1 MNIAI
6 IGYGQMG
13 KKIDALATANG
24 YTITHRINNL
34 QDLQAADFE
43 PDTVAIEFSRPE
55 SCINNVRIL
64 SEKGINTVIG
74 TTGWYDDMA
83 EIEKISL
90 EHNVGIL
97 WSANF
102 SLGVNIFAKILEPLS
117 AALTSNGYGTKLHEI
132 HHTKK
137 KDAPSGTGIMLA
149 ERINF
154 PVEQITS
161 AREGEVRGIHT
172 VIFENA
178 IDSITITHSAKSRDG
193 FALGSIACADWLN
206 GKQGFYGM
214 EDYLAESLPALFLKE
229 LTQK

>member
-1 MNIAI
+1 MNIAL

-13 KKIDALATANG
+13 QKIDELATQNG
-24 YTITHRINNL
+24 QTITHRINNET
-34 QDLQAADFE
+34 DLRAAIFA

-55 SCINNVRIL
+55 ACLANVRIL

-74 TTGWYDDMA
+74 TTGWYDQ
-83 EIEKISL
+83 IEAVKKISL
-90 EHNVGIL
+90 QHNVGIL

-117 AALTSNGYGTKLHEI
+117 AALTSHGYQTQLHEI

-154 PVEQITS
+154 PVDQITS

-172 VIFENA
+172 VTFENA

-193 FALGSIACADWLN
+193 FALGSIACAEWLV
-206 GKQGFYGM
+206 GRSGFFGM
-214 EDYLAESLPALFLKE
+214 EDYLAESLPELF
-229 LTQK
+229 